1 MQNNHLCAVGAE
13 ALTVSL
19 AHSPARDSLKVLDLL
34 QNSIGSTASVEA
46 TGGRE
51 GVLASLFASL
61 GELVRLE
68 SLLLDDNEL
77 EWIARF
83 HMTLGSPCK

>member
-51 GVLASLFASL
+51 GVLAASS
-61 GELVRLE
+61 RRSASSCAS